1 MVLMPDLAPFL
12 KDGKFLML
20 ALDHRGSFKKLMN
33 PSNGD
38 AVTDQQAIDLKRE
51 IINAV
56 KPQMSGVL
64 IDPDYGLPAYTEK
77 TKPFL
82 LPVEKTGYE
91 DQGGE
96 RLTKLEY
103 GVPKLMDWG
112 AGGAKILLFFNPF
125 LKTAEQQLETARTVV
140 EECKSRDY
148 PLFLEIVTYE
158 SDHDITL
165 EEREKIV
172 IESLKMFIKR
182 GIKPDVYKMEY
193 PGSAVACRTISAVLQ
208 EDGIPW
214 ILLTRGDSFDHFK
227 VQLEEAVSR
236 GAVGF
241 LAGRALWQEVCTMQ
255 GAEKEKFLKET
266 LPERF
271 KVISDICCNK

>member
-1 MVLMPDLAPFL
+1 MPDLAPFL

-33 PSNGD
+33 PENPE
-38 AVTDQQAIDLKRE
+38 AVTDQMAIDLKRE

-64 IDPDYGLPAYTEK
+64 IDPDYGLQAYVEK

-91 DQGGE
+91 DKGGE

-103 GVPKLMDWG
+103 GVPKLIEWG
-112 AGGAKILLFFNPF
+112 AGGAKILIFFNPH
-125 LKTAEQQLETARTVV
+125 LKSAEQQLETAKQVV

-158 SDHDITL
+158 SDHEVTM
-165 EEREKIV
+165 EEREKLV
-172 IESLKMFIKR
+172 IESLKKFVALNVI
-182 GIKPDVYKMEY
+182 PDVFKLEY

-208 EDGIPW
+208 DHGVPW

-227 VQLEEAVSR
+227 DQLKEAVSR

-255 GAEKEKFLKET
+255 SAEKDHFLNET
-266 LPERF
+266 LPVRF
-271 KVISDICCNK
+271 KTISEICTKG